1 MSNFTQLARRALE
14 MEQTITNLNAEIRR
28 LREMMLHTQ
37 HPSVLSYNGGHSP
50 HVEGDN
56 DICVHCANLNL
67 EANLAAHR
75 AVVRELAEALESAIA
90 GRLWIDA
97 ARKALAR
104 PLVQSARE
112 DRDAS

>member
-1 MSNFTQLARRALE
+1 MIDDATLAE
-14 MEQTITNLNAEIRR
+14 WEQIAGCEPGAGFNLHPMLLAAIAEIRR
-28 LREMMLHTQ
+28 LREM
-37 HPSVLSYNGGHSP
+37 
-50 HVEGDN
+50 N
-56 DICVHCANLNL
+56 DAQAHDL
-67 EANLAAHR
+67 ETAYTRNAENLAALCSAEADLAAHQ